1 MFGSGSLDGVAIAG
15 LILVAGG
22 IFAVLHVWTAMA
34 LAKLFAKLG
43 DASATAWIPVAN
55 IVTLLRLGEVN
66 PATALFLV
74 VPVVHVIGIVFLVTA
89 INTINRRF
97 GLGTGM
103 TVLGFFSL
111 PIWASMLGFG
121 SRVPIGGVGGS
132 GGNWYPPD
140 SAAVEMPAEATPPPW
155 APYVAPDAAPPGATD
170 VPPTHRAPIDVTRA
184 AIAAPS
190 VDVVSLPIATAPA
203 VSPWQPPPLIIRRD
217 ESAVTDEPAESHE
230 PPHGHDQADS
240 DDETDADLEKTV
252 VGRRGRAP
260 VWYLTAEHS
269 APIRL
274 AGTSAL
280 VGRNPTAS
288 ANYPRAQLVILADPD
303 KTVSKTH
310 AHLSFANG
318 RWSITDLNS
327 TNGVYLMSASGDETE
342 IEIGIGVQATDS
354 FRLGDLTINLSTE
367 GSPHD

>member
-1 MFGSGSLDGVAIAG
+1 MFGSGSLDGAAIAG
-15 LILVAGG
+15 FILVAGG

-43 DASATAWIPVAN
+43 DASASAWIPVVN

-74 VPVVHVIGIVFLVTA
+74 VPVVQVIGIVFLVTA

-111 PIWASMLGFG
+111 PIWASVLGFG

-132 GGNWYPPD
+132 GGNWLPAD
-140 SAAVEMPAEATPPPW
+140 RAAVGTLAEESSPRW
-155 APYVAPDAAPPGATD
+155 APYVAPDGAPDGAPD
-170 VPPTHRAPIDVTRA
+170 VPPTHRAPIEVARA
-184 AIAAPS
+184 VIAAPT
-190 VDVVSLPIATAPA
+190 VDVVSPPVAPA
-203 VSPWQPPPLIIRRD
+203 PQVSPWQPPALIIPRD
-217 ESAVTDEPAESHE
+217 EPVASNGP
-230 PPHGHDQADS
+230 ADS
-240 DDETDADLEKTV
+240 DNEAHDDAADGDLEKTV

-269 APIRL
+269 LPIRL

-280 VGRNPTAS
+280 IGRNPAPS
-288 ANYPRAQLVILADPD
+288 VEFPRAQLVILSDPD

-310 AHLSFANG
+310 AHLSLADG
-318 RWSITDLNS
+318 RWRITDLNS
-327 TNGVYLMSASGDETE
+327 TNGVYLMSESGDETE
-342 IEIGIGVQATDS
+342 IEIGVGVEATES

>member
-1 MFGSGSLDGVAIAG
+1 MFGSGSLDGAAIAG

-22 IFAVLHVWTAMA
+22 FFAVLHVWTAMA

-43 DASATAWIPVAN
+43 DASATAWIPVVN

-66 PATALFLV
+66 PATVLFLL
-74 VPVVHVIGIVFLVTA
+74 VPVVQVIGIVFLVTA

-97 GLGTGM
+97 GLGAGM
-103 TVLGFFSL
+103 TVLGFLSL
-111 PIWASMLGFG
+111 PIWASVVGFG
-121 SRVPIGGVGGS
+121 SRVPIGGVGG
-132 GGNWYPPD
+132 GGGTWPSAD
-140 SAAVEMPAEATPPPW
+140 RAAVEMSAEASLPRW
-155 APYVAPDAAPPGATD
+155 APYVAQDL
-170 VPPTHRAPIDVTRA
+170 PPTHRAPIDVARA
-184 AIAAPS
+184 VIAAPTL
-190 VDVVSLPIATAPA
+190 DVVLLPVATAPA
-203 VSPWQPPPLIIRRD
+203 VSPWQPPPLIIPRD
-217 ESAVTDEPAESHE
+217 EPADSGEPAASDEPAER
-230 PPHGHDQADS
+230 DQPDDRADS
-240 DDETDADLEKTV
+240 DDATDGELDKTIA
-252 VGRRGRAP
+252 GRRGRAP
-260 VWYLTAEHS
+260 VWYLAAEHS

-280 VGRNPTAS
+280 VGRNPVS
-288 ANYPRAQLVILADPD
+288 SVEFPRAQLVIISDPD

-310 AHLSFANG
+310 AHLAFANG

-354 FRLGDLTINLSTE
+354 FRLGDLTITLSTE